1 MPARGQNDLERL
13 SSRDDSLA
21 RQPSRVAAIRTSIN
35 HLFSG
40 RSRVGPLERSRT
52 PDSPKTP
59 RLPLGLGNFSST
71 RLHIPYL
78 SRSDSTSSIRTPIRA
93 QHSAHSSVSS
103 EAAAPL
109 RRETRRIPENHT
121 SAPPSPPRTHYNPP
135 ASRRFVGVGP
145 EDDRL
150 AQLAEIGRRRRN
162 KSRNANR
169 RCGPKVKNRKIRA
182 KILSCF
188 ISGLVTCHAY
198 RVTAQIT
205 NSDSS
210 LHSFSPSTWHWHFPT
225 ETRASNSMSY

>member
-1 MPARGQNDLERL
+1 MPARGQHDLERL
-13 SSRDDSLA
+13 SSRDDSPA
-21 RQPSRVAAIRTSIN
+21 RQPSRVGGIRTSIN

-40 RSRVGPLERSRT
+40 RSRVGIQERGRT

-93 QHSAHSSVSS
+93 QHSAQSSVSS
-103 EAAAPL
+103 QAAAPL
-109 RRETRRIPENHT
+109 RRETRRIPQNQ
-121 SAPPSPPRTHYNPP
+121 APAPSSLPQAHYNPP
-135 ASRRFVGVGP
+135 TTRRFVGVGP

-162 KSRNANR
+162 KPRSASR

-188 ISGLVTCHAY
+188 ISGLVT
-198 RVTAQIT
+198 Q
-205 NSDSS
+205 
-210 LHSFSPSTWHWHFPT
+210 PT
-225 ETRASNSMSY
+225 HKRLSREHY